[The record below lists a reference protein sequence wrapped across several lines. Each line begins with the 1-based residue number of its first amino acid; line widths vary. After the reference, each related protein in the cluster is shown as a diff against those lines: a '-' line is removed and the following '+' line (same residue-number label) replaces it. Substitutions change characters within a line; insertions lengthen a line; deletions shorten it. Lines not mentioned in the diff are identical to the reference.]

1 MKWVW
6 LIRLYKLITFSC
18 APTPL
23 IVVEDIACAFWL
35 YKSRTRF
42 YWSNR
47 VHVLGLLK
55 QWIVIVWEQ
64 LHCVFSEN
72 FYLPAIFFKSMS
84 LPLKIL
90 TIYTIS
96 IILFVMQVQHW
107 GHLPWL
113 RSTQDKIS
121 SFNVISWWWWI

>member
-6 LIRLYKLITFSC
+6 LIRLYKLIMVIR

-23 IVVEDIACAFWL
+23 IVVEYIACVFWL
-35 YKSRTRF
+35 YKSCTRF
-42 YWSNR
+42 YLSNR

-55 QWIVIVWEQ
+55 QWIVIVREQ
-64 LHCVFSEN
+64 LHCVFSKN
-72 FYLPAIFFKSMS
+72 FYLRTIFFKSTS

-90 TIYTIS
+90 TIHTIS

>member
-6 LIRLYKLITFSC
+6 LIRLYKLITFSR

-23 IVVEDIACAFWL
+23 IVVEDIMCAFWL
-35 YKSRTRF
+35 YKSRTCF
-42 YWSNR
+42 YWSN
-47 VHVLGLLK
+47 HVRILGLFK
-55 QWIVIVWEQ
+55 QWIVIVREQ

-72 FYLPAIFFKSMS
+72 FYLHAIFFKSTS
-84 LPLKIL
+84 LPFKIL
-90 TIYTIS
+90 TIHTIS